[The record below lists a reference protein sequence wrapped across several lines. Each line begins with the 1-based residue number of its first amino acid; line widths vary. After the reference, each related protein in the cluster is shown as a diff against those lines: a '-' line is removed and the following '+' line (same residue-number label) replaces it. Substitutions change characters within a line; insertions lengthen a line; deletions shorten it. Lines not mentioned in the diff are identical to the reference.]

1 MGIGIYQVLL
11 HFTKLEIKIYQ
22 KTKKKYWTLLPGL
35 IIISRNHKK
44 LILGPFLKAF
54 ISQIK
59 TLEKMAANTHRNKD
73 VRKAIDN
80 LIRVVQNSPNS
91 EEEIQVTGSNSIST
105 SNSILISSSN
115 SVSSVME
122 RTQSMI
128 QASSHNFKCLRSNER
143 FRASGKTTL
152 LHEL

>member
-1 MGIGIYQVLL
+1 
-11 HFTKLEIKIYQ
+11 
-22 KTKKKYWTLLPGL
+22 
-35 IIISRNHKK
+35 
-44 LILGPFLKAF
+44 
-54 ISQIK
+54 
-59 TLEKMAANTHRNKD
+59 MAANTHRNKD

-91 EEEIQVTGSNSIST
+91 EEEIPVTGSNSIST

-122 RTQSMI
+122 RTRSMI

-143 FRASGKTTL
+143 LRASGKATL